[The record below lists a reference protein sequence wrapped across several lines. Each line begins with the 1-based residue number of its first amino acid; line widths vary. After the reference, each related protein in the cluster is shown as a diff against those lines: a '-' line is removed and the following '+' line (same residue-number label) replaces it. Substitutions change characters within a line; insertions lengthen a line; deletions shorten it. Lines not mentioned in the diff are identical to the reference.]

1 MKKLLTVLVV
11 FVYMVPLSLF
21 LTFYQI
27 FTKEMK
33 DSFKLATFTIPL
45 LLMIVV
51 FILAAVNIMV
61 AVHSIVRVQAL
72 TFRTVMLF
80 KLCLIPFYIV
90 NFVCWMFAS
99 MVFHIAIVI
108 WPMIP
113 FIIAYTY
120 LTMLGTSAYVIAKLF
135 SLRKSK
141 IIDTKQFVLHCILQL
156 IFTVDVIDTIYLSIK
171 QKKFKSLLM
180 LKQ

>member
-1 MKKLLTVLVV
+1 MKKLLTVLLV

-21 LTFYQI
+21 LTFYEI

-33 DSFKLATFTIPL
+33 DSLKLAIFTIPL
-45 LLMIVV
+45 LLMIAVC
-51 FILAAVNIMV
+51 ILVAVNIMV
-61 AVHSIVRVQAL
+61 AVHSIVRAQDL
-72 TFRTVMLF
+72 SFRTVMIF

-90 NFVCWMFAS
+90 NFVCWMIAS
-99 MVFHIAIVI
+99 MVFHIAIII

-120 LTMLGTSAYVIAKLF
+120 FTLLGTSAYIIAKLF

-141 IIDTKQFVLHCILQL
+141 IITTKQFVLHCILQI
-156 IFTVDVIDTIYLSIK
+156 IFTVDVIDTIYLAIK
-171 QKKFKSLLM
+171 QKKFISILVL
-180 LKQ
+180 QQ

>member
-1 MKKLLTVLVV
+1 MKKPLTVLVL

-27 FTKEMK
+27 FTKGMK
-33 DSFKLATFTIPL
+33 DSFELAIFTIPL
-45 LLMIVV
+45 LLMIAVC
-51 FILAAVNIMV
+51 ILVAVNIMA
-61 AVHSIVRVQAL
+61 AVHSIVRAQDL
-72 TFRTVMLF
+72 LFRTVMIF

-90 NFVCWMFAS
+90 NFACWMIAS
-99 MVFHIAIVI
+99 MVFHIAIII

-120 LTMLGTSAYVIAKLF
+120 FTLLGTSAYIIAKLF

-141 IIDTKQFVLHCILQL
+141 IITTKQFVLHGILQI
-156 IFTVDVIDTIYLSIK
+156 IFAVDVIDTIYLAIK
-171 QKKFKSLLM
+171 QKSFNEY
-180 LKQ
+180 

>member
-1 MKKLLTVLVV
+1 MKKQLTVLVV

-27 FTKEMK
+27 FTTEMK
-33 DSFKLATFTIPL
+33 DSLKLAIFTIPL
-45 LLMIVV
+45 LLMIAVC
-51 FILAAVNIMV
+51 ILVAVNIMF
-61 AVHSIVRVQAL
+61 AVHSIVRAKEFS
-72 TFRTVMLF
+72 FRTVMIF

-99 MVFHIAIVI
+99 MVFHIAIII

-120 LTMLGTSAYVIAKLF
+120 ITLLGTSAYIIAKLF

-141 IIDTKQFVLHCILQL
+141 IITTKQFVLHCILQI
-156 IFTVDVIDTIYLSIK
+156 IFTVDLIDTIYLAIK
-171 QKKFKSLLM
+171 QKKFKSILV
-180 LKQ
+180 QQQ

>member
-1 MKKLLTVLVV
+1 MKKLLTMLVV

-27 FTKEMK
+27 FTKEI
-33 DSFKLATFTIPL
+33 SFKFAIFTIPL
-45 LLMIVV
+45 LLMIMV
-51 FILAAVNIMV
+51 FILVAVNIMV
-61 AVHSIVRVQAL
+61 AVHSIVRAQDL
-72 TFRTVMLF
+72 PFRTVMIF
-80 KLCLIPFYIV
+80 KLCLILFYLV

-99 MVFHIAIVI
+99 MVFHIAIII

-120 LTMLGTSAYVIAKLF
+120 LTLLGTSAYVIAKLF

-141 IIDTKQFVLHCILQL
+141 IITKKQFILHCIFQL
-156 IFTVDVIDTIYLSIK
+156 IFIVDVLDVIYLAIK
-171 QKKFKSLLM
+171 QKKFKSL
-180 LKQ
+180 

>member
-1 MKKLLTVLVV
+1 
-11 FVYMVPLSLF
+11 MVPLSLF

-33 DSFKLATFTIPL
+33 DSLEFAIFTIPL

-51 FILAAVNIMV
+51 FILVVVNIMV
-61 AVHSIVRVQAL
+61 AVYSIVRAQDL
-72 TFRTVMLF
+72 SFRTVMIF

-90 NFVCWMFAS
+90 NFVCWMFSS
-99 MVFHIAIVI
+99 MVFHIAIII

-120 LTMLGTSAYVIAKLF
+120 FTLLGTSAYIIAKLF

-141 IIDTKQFVLHCILQL
+141 IITTKQFVLHSILQI
-156 IFTVDVIDTIYLSIK
+156 IFTVDVIDTIYLAIK
-171 QKKFKSLLM
+171 QKKFKSILM
-180 LKQ
+180 QQ

>member
-1 MKKLLTVLVV
+1 MKKLLTMLVV

-33 DSFKLATFTIPL
+33 NSFKFAIFAIPL

-51 FILAAVNIMV
+51 FILVALNIMV
-61 AVHSIVRVQAL
+61 AVHSIVRAQDL
-72 TFRTVMLF
+72 SFRTVMIF
-80 KLCLIPFYIV
+80 KLCLIPFYLL

-99 MVFHIAIVI
+99 MVFHIAIII

-120 LTMLGTSAYVIAKLF
+120 LTLLGTSTFVIAKLF

-141 IIDTKQFVLHCILQL
+141 IITTKQFVLHCILQL
-156 IFTVDVIDTIYLSIK
+156 IFTVDVIDAIYLATK
-171 QKKFKSLLM
+171 QKKFKSLLV